1 MNSSETSSKLSD
13 MNSSETSSKTHSPFK
28 NASPRFRWHGAHLRV
43 CRLRDTL
50 DTWARPRGE
59 HRQAKPAGFKHSA
72 IQPVTQPR
80 TQRDSEIPDCIYPF
94 AHMHYVTFPHM
105 HYVTSPHMH
114 YVTSPTAFTHFPHA
128 LCDIPPHALCD
139 IPDCIYPFPHMH
151 YCVMRHS
158 PTLFLH
164 YICRLC
170 EGTRCNT
177 WRNTARS
184 SILIHILYIFADLR
198 GTRRDTCAAPYTLH
212 YICRPAKGLV

>member
-1 MNSSETSSKLSD
+1 MVRTSVFADCVTRLIHGRVHVGSKDKQSRPDSSIQAFNLSR
-13 MNSSETSSKTHSPFK
+13 NH
-28 NASPRFRWHGAHLRV
+28 AHR
-43 CRLRDTL
+43 
-50 DTWARPRGE
+50 E
-59 HRQAKPAGFKHSA
+59 
-72 IQPVTQPR
+72 
-80 TQRDSEIPDCIYPF
+80 TQRDPRLHLPICPHALCDIPHMHYVTFPHMHYVTF
-94 AHMHYVTFPHM
+94 PHMHYVTFPHM